1 MGDPKVNKF
10 FSGSG
15 AKSPH
20 VPWQNDAGSQHH
32 FTNIRIQVTNKWS
45 SPAQKTCFF
54 YQKDFWF
61 NRQEIRNWTTFWNT
75 NKNMCTH
82 QRYWL
87 RRQKMMVAFAY
98 SASIVWICFLSNAN
112 IWTDGVHI
120 MIISNVLNIMIISYY
135 VIHLIMI
142 IQMLWTDG

>member
-1 MGDPKVNKF
+1 MGDPKANKF

-54 YQKDFWF
+54 IRKTSDLTGKKY
-61 NRQEIRNWTTFWNT
+61 EIEQHFGIQTRT
-75 NKNMCTH
+75 C
-82 QRYWL
+82 
-87 RRQKMMVAFAY
+87 
-98 SASIVWICFLSNAN
+98 
-112 IWTDGVHI
+112 VHI
-120 MIISNVLNIMIISYY
+120 NVIDSEGRKLWS
-135 VIHLIMI
+135 HLRIVHLLFGFVCYP
-142 IQMLWTDG
+142 MLIYERMEFIL